1 MDINKVVDARFMT
14 AKFDKIAYLFE
25 TKEGFE
31 EAHETYDMS
40 NEMCAALVD
49 KFGHDRLKENYEL
62 MITDEAQTAAYVKF
76 VKENW
81 NDIENYVNEVKEERV
96 IEGTPT
102 LQKIAKYNKDTESL
116 FKLKLE
122 IFELPEVKES
132 TNRQLKS
139 KIRKSKNCFEIFG
152 VLYELM
158 EQLDNEPLESQ
169 D

>member
-40 NEMCAALVD
+40 NELCAALVD
-49 KFGHDRLKENYEL
+49 KFGHDKLKENYEL

-81 NDIENYVNEVKEERV
+81 NDINNYVNNIKEERKV
-96 IEGTPT
+96 EVEVNPT
-102 LQKIAKYNKDTESL
+102 LQSISKYNEDTESL

-132 TNRQLKS
+132 TNRQLKT

-152 VLYELM
+152 VLHELM
-158 EQLDNEPLESQ
+158 EQPDNE
-169 D
+169 

>member
-1 MDINKVVDARFMT
+1 MDINKIVDARFMT
-14 AKFDKIAYLFE
+14 AEFDKIAYLFE
-25 TKEGFE
+25 EGEGYE

-40 NEMCAALVD
+40 NELCAALVD

-62 MITDEAQTAAYVKF
+62 MVTDELQTAAYVKF

-81 NDIENYVNEVKEERV
+81 NDIENYVNGVKEEKV

-102 LQKIAKYNKDTESL
+102 LQKIAKYNEDTESL

-132 TNRQLKS
+132 TNRQLKA

-152 VLYELM
+152 VLYKLIG
-158 EQLDNEPLESQ
+158 QSDNE
-169 D
+169 